1 MTTPSIVAANNPCAL
16 RPLSRGRWKGQTG
29 TIQTKGGAYC
39 AFSSALW
46 GVRAGLRNLATY
58 RRVHGLVTPAQ
69 IIGRWAPQS
78 DNNPETAYAGFIARR
93 VGVPVNAP
101 IPDDYEHHRRLVSAI
116 IRFETGSHSVS
127 PDVIA
132 QAMALIAGEERAAGR
147 DPSAWEA
154 SDDPMKPLT
163 RSREIAV
170 GGGAAS
176 VGVGG
181 AIYYGRE
188 AVEVARE
195 AVGVGGKAASAAR
208 DSIGSVCTT
217 ADIAAIGSFA
227 LLILFGLAIVG
238 NRLWA
243 RWRARR

>member
-16 RPLSRGRWKGQTG
+16 RPLARGRWKGQTG
-29 TIQTKGGAYC
+29 TIRTKGGAYC

-58 RRVHGLVTPAQ
+58 RRVHGLTTPAQ
-69 IIGRWAPQS
+69 IIGRWAPQG
-78 DNNPETAYAGFIARR
+78 DGNPETAYAAFVARR
-93 VGVPVNAP
+93 VGVPVDGP
-101 IPDDYEHHRRLVSAI
+101 IPDEYEYHRRLVSAI
-116 IRFETGSHSVS
+116 IRFETGLHAVS
-127 PDVIA
+127 PDGIA
-132 QAMALIAGEERAAGR
+132 QAMALIAEEERAAGR
-147 DPSAWEA
+147 DPSPWEA
-154 SDDPMKPLT
+154 ADDPMKPLS
-163 RSREIAV
+163 RSKEIAV

-188 AVEVARE
+188 AVDMARE
-195 AVGVGGKAASAAR
+195 AVGIGGRAASAAR

-217 ADIAAIGSFA
+217 ADIAAIGSFV
-227 LLILFGLAIVG
+227 LLIVFGLAIVG